1 VRAAVFT
8 VCRFN
13 DLAVELLNDWNMNIV
28 QITPGAGG
36 MYCGNCFRDN
46 ALVAELRK
54 LGHQVLMVPLYLP
67 MTLDE
72 EDQSRGTPIFFS
84 GINVYLEQKSSLFR
98 HAPEWLHRL
107 LESPA
112 LLRWAAGKAAKT
124 RPDEVGE
131 VTISMLRGEEGNQSR
146 ELDELIGW
154 LKQHPHPDV
163 ICLSNAL
170 LVGMVR
176 KLKQEL
182 RSPVVCMLQGEDY
195 FLDSLPQTR
204 RELAWKTLADRATEV
219 DSFIAPSRYFA
230 DLMGKRLNLPT
241 DRVSVVFNG
250 INLEGYQAVE
260 PTPNPSEEGN
270 GPGVDEYLLP
280 SWEGSGV
287 GNTTFRL
294 GVPVLG
300 YFARMCR
307 EKGLDRLVEAFI
319 LLKRREGTKNLKLR
333 VGGGC
338 DPSDEPFVNELRE
351 RLKTNGVLHDVEFHP
366 NPDRAAKLELLRS
379 MTVFCVPALYGEAF
393 GLYIIEA
400 LASGLPV
407 VQPRA
412 ASFPELIE
420 ATGGGVLYEPG
431 DVKALAAAVEGLLL
445 NPERLRVLGDAGRKS
460 ALRDFSGGRMAENIA
475 RVLQQVSVRVPAHKE
490 TAALEIVNRKS

>member
-1 VRAAVFT
+1 LT
-8 VCRFN
+8 VESFN
-13 DLAVELLNDWNMNIV
+13 DWKMNIV

-84 GINVYLEQKSSLFR
+84 GINVYLEQKSSFFR
-98 HAPEWLHRL
+98 HAPGWLHRL
-107 LESPA
+107 LDSPA
-112 LLRWAAGKAAKT
+112 LLRWASGKAART
-124 RPDEVGE
+124 RPDELGE
-131 VTISMLRGEEGNQSR
+131 LTVSMLRGEEGNQSR

-154 LKQHPHPDV
+154 LKQQPHPDV

-170 LVGMVR
+170 LVGLVR

-195 FLDSLPQTR
+195 FLDSLPQNQ
-204 RELAWKTLADRATEV
+204 RELAWKTLAERAAEADV
-219 DSFIAPSRYFA
+219 FVAPSRYFA
-230 DLMGKRLNLPT
+230 DLMGHRLNLPT
-241 DRVSVVFNG
+241 DRVHVVFNG
-250 INLEGYQAVE
+250 INLEGYE
-260 PTPNPSEEGN
+260 
-270 GPGVDEYLLP
+270 
-280 SWEGSGV
+280 SGQRSVV
-287 GNTTFRL
+287 GGQLQRTI
-294 GVPVLG
+294 PVLG

-319 LLKRREGTKNLKLR
+319 LLKRREATKDLKLR

-338 DPSDEPFVNELRE
+338 GPSDEPFVNALRE
-351 RLKTNGVLHDVEFHP
+351 RLMTNGVLHDVEFHP
-366 NPDRAAKLELLRS
+366 NPDRAAKLQLLRS

-393 GLYIIEA
+393 GLYVIEA

-407 VQPRA
+407 VQPRT

-431 DVKALAAAVEGLLL
+431 DMNALANAVEGLLL
-445 NPERLRVLGDAGRKS
+445 SPERLRALGEAGRDS
-460 ALRDFSGGRMAENIA
+460 ALRDFSASRMAENIA
-475 RVLQQVSVRVPAHKE
+475 RVLQQVSRPPSTHKE
-490 TAALEIVNRKS
+490 AEGAFEIVNRKS